1 MRMSFDAHN
10 IEVGVS
16 LYSGMAAKRQKGPLH
31 KSLSNYSYHRLHTHK
46 IRYLCVKNKY
56 ASFFISET

>member
-1 MRMSFDAHN
+1 MSFDAHN

-31 KSLSNYSYHRLHTHK
+31 KSLSTIH
-46 IRYLCVKNKY
+46 IIV
-56 ASFFISET
+56 FFIHIK